1 VRNPS
6 AAKIRASAFRL
17 KSKKTK
23 RQLKKL
29 PRKNVLF
36 PLNRTVARFGR
47 AKIKAQIENQARRG
61 ERDFAQTAFTPFQ
74 KATGIKQSKVRRSAQ
89 RHSRSGRGR

>member
-6 AAKIRASAFRL
+6 AAKISASAFRL

-47 AKIKAQIENQARRG
+47 AKIKAQIEKSGEERRTRLRSNGVYAFPKSNGNQ
-61 ERDFAQTAFTPFQ
+61 T
-74 KATGIKQSKVRRSAQ
+74 V
-89 RHSRSGRGR
+89 